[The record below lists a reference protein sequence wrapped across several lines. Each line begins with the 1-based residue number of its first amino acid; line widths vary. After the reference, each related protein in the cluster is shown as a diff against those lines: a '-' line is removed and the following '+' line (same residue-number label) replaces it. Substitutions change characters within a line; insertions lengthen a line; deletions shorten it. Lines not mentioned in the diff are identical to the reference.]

1 MIFSFDKHCFTLK
14 MTMESKPHAT
24 EVDLFVIK
32 KVKEMREKEKIR
44 QIDLSQHLGMADS
57 FISNVESNKRRDK
70 YNIRHLNELAKVF
83 KCSPR
88 DFLPDK
94 PL

>member
-1 MIFSFDKHCFTLK
+1 
-14 MTMESKPHAT
+14 MESKPHAT
-24 EVDLFVIK
+24 EIDLYVIG
-32 KVKEMREKEKIR
+32 KVKELREKAKMR
-44 QIDLSQHLGMADS
+44 QIDLAHHLGMADS

-83 KCSPR
+83 NCSPQ
-88 DFLPDK
+88 DFLPEK